1 MTSSSPTHPAPLER
15 FQAVLS
21 GISEVKEGTID
32 DLVDALTHL
41 DTAGEAT
48 GDAADATAALRML
61 GERPGV
67 VLRLDGQV
75 RWATTP
81 APVYDRPVALA
92 FACSDSDGRV
102 RERAVRRILDRPSP
116 ELMPFLVL
124 RTGDWVRQ
132 VRERARAGLTDLL
145 SRDPAR
151 FVPAAAPTAL
161 LADRR
166 RRGDFARRQVLAA
179 LLSAPGAALL
189 DGLLASPLR
198 EQRRFALEVAGA
210 TGGLPLRTLVSLAEG
225 DTDVRIRARAA
236 EAAAREAVWTDR
248 ADLLRRLA
256 AARHREVRATALTGL
271 IRTGHPDEATAALD
285 DPAGLVRAVAR
296 DAARRTGTDVLA
308 HYRAAVSAA
317 ASAPQPPTGAVP
329 TGTVPTGA
337 VPTGAVDGLAETG
350 SAADAPLLLPLLDH
364 PQAPVRAHA
373 LHALRAF
380 GAAPA
385 DRVIPLLRDPS
396 GKVIRQAVTALRP
409 HTAELPPG
417 LAAALLTDS
426 RAVVRRA
433 GHRLLSEPDPV
444 ARLRTLLSLAA
455 DPDPRLSARVA
466 SDITALAHGLHP
478 RPGRPGHGRGV
489 APLDTTAEQRADLL
503 TLTDAA
509 TAALPHRTRQLLYEG
524 LDPTSW
530 TAELLRARHGSHPD
544 TVNPLLELRATY
556 TSQDPWATAELIRD
570 VLRTVLEHAAAPAG
584 EWPAEDKWPTLLP
597 EWFVQ
602 RCAPEPPPPPERTD
616 PATWLARWRG
626 LTQRQRQA
634 EAISAATADWRLT
647 AWLDLF
653 DPDGLADSRSWRFWD
668 SGTTTATTGWVR
680 VGVDGHPYGGRGAL
694 LWLIEAAGGYDI
706 DLP

>member
-15 FQAVLS
+15 FRTILS
-21 GISEVKEGTID
+21 GLSDRTERSLD
-32 DLVDALTHL
+32 DLITALTHL
-41 DTAGEAT
+41 DAT

-67 VLRLDGQV
+67 VLRLDWQV
-75 RWATTP
+75 RRSWQHAEWSHSARPGATAPP
-81 APVYDRPVALA
+81 APPEYDRPLALA
-92 FACSDSDGRV
+92 FACSHHDGRV
-102 RERAVRRILDRPSP
+102 RERAVRRIVERPSP

-145 SRDPAR
+145 QRDPAR
-151 FVPAAAPTAL
+151 YVPAAAPTAL

-179 LLSAPGAALL
+179 LLSAPGTALL
-189 DGLLASPLR
+189 EGLLASPLR

-210 TGGLPLRTLVSLAEG
+210 AGRLPLRALVSVAEG
-225 DTDVRIRARAA
+225 DTDVRVRARAA
-236 EAAAREAVWTDR
+236 EVAAREAVWTDR

-271 IRTGHPDEATAALD
+271 IRAGHAEEVTGALD

-296 DAARRTGTDVLA
+296 DAARRTGVEPLT
-308 HYRAAVSAA
+308 HYRAAVRG
-317 ASAPQPPTGAVP
+317 PQPPTGAL
-329 TGTVPTGA
+329 
-337 VPTGAVDGLAETG
+337 DGLAETG
-350 SAADAPLLLPLLDH
+350 SDADAPLLLPLLDH

-373 LHALRAF
+373 LRALRILDAV
-380 GAAPA
+380 PT
-385 DRVIPLLRDPS
+385 DRVVPLLRDPS
-396 GKVIRQAVTALRP
+396 ARVIRVAVATLRP
-409 HTAELPPG
+409 RAARLPRG
-417 LAAALLTDS
+417 LAASLLTDP
-426 RAVVRRA
+426 RAAVRKA
-433 GHRLLSEPDPV
+433 GYQLLSEPDPV
-444 ARLRTLLSLAA
+444 ARLLTVLPSAL
-455 DPDPRLSARVA
+455 DPDPRLSARAVA
-466 SDITALAHGLHP
+466 EVTTLARGL
-478 RPGRPGHGRGV
+478 RPTP
-489 APLDTTAEQRADLL
+489 EQRADLL
-503 TLTDAA
+503 ARTEASA
-509 TAALPHRTRQLLYEG
+509 AALPHRTLQLLHEA

-530 TAELLRARHGSHPD
+530 TAELLRARHGRHPD
-544 TVNPLLELRATY
+544 TRNPLIELKATF
-556 TSQDPWATAELIRD
+556 TAEDPRATAELIRE
-570 VLRTVLEHAAAPAG
+570 VLTAVLEHATAPAG
-584 EWPAEDKWPTLLP
+584 EWPTEDEWPTLLP

-626 LTQRQRQA
+626 LTQRQRQI
-634 EAISAATADWRLT
+634 EAISAATADWRL
-647 AWLDLF
+647 AGWLDLF

-668 SGTTTATTGWVR
+668 CGATRQTDGWVR

>member
-1 MTSSSPTHPAPLER
+1 MTSKSPTRPAPLER

-21 GISEVKEGTID
+21 GLSEVREGTID

-48 GDAADATAALRML
+48 GDATDATAALRML
-61 GERPGV
+61 GKRPGV

-75 RWATTP
+75 RWVQLRPLWSTSVDPKATPPTP
-81 APVYDRPVALA
+81 EYDRPVALA
-92 FACSDSDGRV
+92 FACSHGDGRV

-145 SRDPAR
+145 QRDPAR

-189 DGLLASPLR
+189 EGLLTSPLR

-210 TGGLPLRTLVSLAEG
+210 TGRLSLRVLISLAEG

-271 IRTGHPDEATAALD
+271 IRAGHPEEATGALD

-296 DAARRTGTDVLA
+296 DAARRTGTDVPA
-308 HYRAAVSAA
+308 HYRAAV
-317 ASAPQPPTGAVP
+317 SAPQPPTGAV
-329 TGTVPTGA
+329 
-337 VPTGAVDGLAETG
+337 DGLAEIG
-350 SAADAPLLLPLLDH
+350 SAADAQLLLPLLDH
-364 PQAPVRAHA
+364 PQAAIRAHA
-373 LHALRAF
+373 LHALRTL

-385 DRVIPLLRDPS
+385 DRVVPLLRDPS
-396 GKVIRQAVTALRP
+396 AKVIRQAVTALRP
-409 HTAELPPG
+409 HTAKLPPG
-417 LAAALLTDS
+417 LAAALLADP
-426 RAVVRRA
+426 RAAVRRA
-433 GHRLLSEPDPV
+433 GYRLLSEPESGPESGPV
-444 ARLRTLLSLAA
+444 ARLRTLLPLAA

-466 SDITALAHGLHP
+466 ADVTALARGLHP
-478 RPGRPGHGRGV
+478 APGRGRAV
-489 APLDTTAEQRADLL
+489 AYLDTTAEQRADLL
-503 TLTDAA
+503 ALTDAA
-509 TAALPHRTRQLLYEG
+509 AAALPHRTRQLLYEG
-524 LDPTSW
+524 LDPISC
-530 TAELLRARHGSHPD
+530 TAELLRARHGPHPD
-544 TVNPLLELRATY
+544 TVNPLIELRATF
-556 TSQDPWATAELIRD
+556 TARDARATVGLIRD
-570 VLRTVLEHAAAPAG
+570 VLLAVLEHATAPAG
-584 EWPAEDKWPTLLP
+584 NWPADEEWPALLP

-602 RCAPEPPPPPERTD
+602 RCAPESPPGRTD
-616 PATWLARWRG
+616 PGTWLARWRD

-634 EAISAATADWRLT
+634 EAIANATADWRL
-647 AWLDLF
+647 ADWLDLF
-653 DPDGLADSRSWRFWD
+653 DPEGLADSRSWRFWE
-668 SGTTTATTGWVR
+668 SGATTRTSGWVR
-680 VGVDGHPYGGRGAL
+680 LGVDGHPYGGRRAL
-694 LWLIEAAGGYDI
+694 MWLIEAAGGYDI

>member
-21 GISEVKEGTID
+21 DISEGTEGSID

-41 DTAGEAT
+41 DAT

-61 GERPGV
+61 RERPGV

-75 RWATTP
+75 RWWQLRGEWSNSRHPGATTP
-81 APVYDRPVALA
+81 PAPPEYDRPVALA
-92 FACSDSDGRV
+92 FACLHSDGRV
-102 RERAVRRILDRPSP
+102 RERAVRRIVDRPSP

-132 VRERARAGLTDLL
+132 VRDRARAGLTDLL

-151 FVPAAAPTAL
+151 YVPAAAPTAL

-166 RRGDFARRQVLAA
+166 RRGHFARRQLLAA
-179 LLSAPGAALL
+179 LLSAPGAVLL

-210 TGGLPLRTLVSLAEG
+210 TDRLPLRALVSLAEG

-296 DAARRTGTDVLA
+296 DAARRTGADPLA
-308 HYRAAVSAA
+308 HYRAAVR
-317 ASAPQPPTGAVP
+317 APQPPV
-329 TGTVPTGA
+329 
-337 VPTGAVDGLAETG
+337 GAVDGLAEIG
-350 SAADAPLLLPLLDH
+350 SAADAPLFLPLLDH
-364 PQAPVRAHA
+364 PQAPIRAHA
-373 LHALRAF
+373 LHALRTF
-380 GAAPA
+380 GAVPV

-396 GKVIRQAVTALRP
+396 AKVIRQAVTALRP
-409 HTAELPPG
+409 HTAKLPPG

-426 RAVVRRA
+426 RAAVRRA
-433 GHRLLSEPDPV
+433 GYRLLSEPDPV
-444 ARLRTLLSLAA
+444 SRLRTLLPLAA

-466 SDITALAHGLHP
+466 ADITALA
-478 RPGRPGHGRGV
+478 RGV
-489 APLDTTAEQRADLL
+489 PSLDTTDEQRTDLL
-503 TLTDAA
+503 ALTDAA
-509 TAALPHRTRQLLYEG
+509 GTALPHRTRQLLYEG

-530 TAELLRARHGSHPD
+530 TAELLRARHGPHSD

-584 EWPAEDKWPTLLP
+584 EWPAEDEWPTLLP

-634 EAISAATADWRLT
+634 EAISAATADWRL
-647 AWLDLF
+647 ADWLALF
-653 DPDGLADSRSWRFWD
+653 EPEGLADSRSWRFWD
-668 SGTTTATTGWVR
+668 VGTTTTTSGWVR

>member
-1 MTSSSPTHPAPLER
+1 MTSSSSTHPAPLER

-21 GISEVKEGTID
+21 SISEVKEGTID

-41 DTAGEAT
+41 DAT

-75 RWATTP
+75 RWSQLRGEWSNSGHPGATPTP
-81 APVYDRPVALA
+81 PEYDRPVTLA
-92 FACSDSDGRV
+92 FACSHSDGRV
-102 RERAVRRILDRPSP
+102 RERAVRRIVDRPGP

-151 FVPAAAPTAL
+151 LVPAAAPTAL

-189 DGLLASPLR
+189 AGLLTSPLPD
-198 EQRRFALEVAGA
+198 QRRFALEVAGA
-210 TGGLPLRTLVSLAEG
+210 TGRLPLRALVSLAEG
-225 DTDVRIRARAA
+225 DTDVRIRTRAA

-296 DAARRTGTDVLA
+296 DAARRTGADPLA
-308 HYRAAVSAA
+308 HYRAAVSA
-317 ASAPQPPTGAVP
+317 PQPPA
-329 TGTVPTGA
+329 
-337 VPTGAVDGLAETG
+337 GAVDGLAETG

-364 PQAPVRAHA
+364 PQAPIRAHA
-373 LHALRAF
+373 LHALRTF
-380 GAAPA
+380 GAAPV

-396 GKVIRQAVTALRP
+396 AKVIRQAVTALRP
-409 HTAELPPG
+409 HTAKLPPG

-426 RAVVRRA
+426 RAAVRRA

-444 ARLRTLLSLAA
+444 SRLRTLLPLAA
-455 DPDPRLSARVA
+455 DPDPRLSARVVA
-466 SDITALAHGLHP
+466 DITALAHGLHP
-478 RPGRPGHGRGV
+478 RPGRGRGV
-489 APLDTTAEQRADLL
+489 APLDTTTEQRADLL
-503 TLTDAA
+503 ALTDAA

-530 TAELLRARHGSHPD
+530 TAELLRAGHGPHPD

-584 EWPAEDKWPTLLP
+584 EWPADDEWPTLLP

-602 RCAPEPPPPPERTD
+602 RCAPEPPPPPERAD
-616 PATWLARWRG
+616 PATWLARWRS
-626 LTQRQRQA
+626 LTHRQRQT
-634 EAISAATADWRLT
+634 EAISAATADWRL
-647 AWLDLF
+647 ADWLALF
-653 DPDGLADSRSWRFWD
+653 EPEGLADSRSWRFWD
-668 SGTTTATTGWVR
+668 VGTTTTTTGWVR

-706 DLP
+706 DPP

>member
-21 GISEVKEGTID
+21 DISEVKEGAID

-41 DTAGEAT
+41 DAT
-48 GDAADATAALRML
+48 GNAADATAALRML

-81 APVYDRPVALA
+81 TPEYDRPVALA
-92 FACSDSDGRV
+92 FACSHSDGRV
-102 RERAVRRILDRPSP
+102 RERAVRRIVERPSP

-132 VRERARAGLTDLL
+132 VRERARTGLTDLL

-189 DGLLASPLR
+189 EGLLAAPLP
-198 EQRRFALEVAGA
+198 EQRRFALDVAGA
-210 TGGLPLRTLVSLAEG
+210 TGRLPLRALVSLAEG

-296 DAARRTGTDVLA
+296 DAARRTGADPLA
-308 HYRAAVSAA
+308 HYRAAVQ
-317 ASAPQPPTGAVP
+317 APQPL
-329 TGTVPTGA
+329 
-337 VPTGAVDGLAETG
+337 TGAVDGLAETG
-350 SAADAPLLLPLLDH
+350 SAADAPLLIPLLDH
-364 PQAPVRAHA
+364 PRAPVRSHA
-373 LHALRAF
+373 LHALRVL
-380 GAAPA
+380 GAVPA
-385 DRVIPLLRDPS
+385 DRVVPLLRDPS
-396 GKVIRQAVTALRP
+396 AKVIREAVTALRP
-409 HTAELPPG
+409 RAARLPRG
-417 LAAALLTDS
+417 LAASLLTDD
-426 RAVVRRA
+426 RAAVRRA

-444 ARLRTLLSLAA
+444 AQLRTLLSLAT
-455 DPDPRLSARVA
+455 DPDPRLSARA
-466 SDITALAHGLHP
+466 AADITGLAC
-478 RPGRPGHGRGV
+478 GV
-489 APLDTTAEQRADLL
+489 PSLDTTDEQRGDLL
-503 TLTDAA
+503 ALTDAA
-509 TAALPHRTRQLLYEG
+509 SAALPHRTRQLLYEG

-530 TAELLRARHGSHPD
+530 TAELLRARHGPHPD

-556 TSQDPWATAELIRD
+556 TSQDPWTTAELIRE
-570 VLRTVLEHAAAPAG
+570 VLLPVLEHASAPAG
-584 EWPAEDKWPTLLP
+584 EWPADDEWPALLP
-597 EWFVQ
+597 EWFVR
-602 RCAPEPPPPPERTD
+602 RCAPEPPPGRTD
-616 PATWLARWRG
+616 PDTWLAWWRR
-626 LTQRQRQA
+626 LPQRQRQA
-634 EAISAATADWRLT
+634 EAMADATADWRL
-647 AWLDLF
+647 ADWLDLF
-653 DPDGLADSRSWRFWD
+653 EPEGLADFRSWRFWD
-668 SGTTTATTGWVR
+668 CGAMTATTGWVR
-680 VGVDGHPYGGRGAL
+680 VGVDGHPYGGRRAL